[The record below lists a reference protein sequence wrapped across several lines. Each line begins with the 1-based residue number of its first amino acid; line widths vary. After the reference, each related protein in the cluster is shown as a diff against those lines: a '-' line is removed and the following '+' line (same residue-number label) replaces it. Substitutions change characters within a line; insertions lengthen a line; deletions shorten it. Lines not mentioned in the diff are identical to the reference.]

1 MVKKSKRLLVRGV
14 ESGSHDLGRVRAF
27 DGHLSLAGAV
37 KASVFFSKF
46 ARMDIL
52 TKSKRRA
59 APALPSLHSLL
70 D

>member
-1 MVKKSKRLLVRGV
+1 M
-14 ESGSHDLGRVRAF
+14 GS
-27 DGHLSLAGAV
+27 LSLAGAV
-37 KASVFFSKF
+37 KTPVFFWKL

-52 TKSKRRA
+52 TNSKGRA